1 MRLMANN
8 YKRKRKKRVK
18 GKETE
23 LPLIGEL
30 PHVRIEP
37 SKSRENSGTNP
48 DVLETFLVSVWYSWV
63 SPVCISEVFLHFSLS
78 PLMLLLSVG
87 DNLVLRLG

>member
-1 MRLMANN
+1 MTNN
-8 YKRKRKKRVK
+8 YIKEKKKRVK

-37 SKSRENSGTNP
+37 GKSRENSGTNP
-48 DVLETFLVSVWYSWV
+48 DVLETFWVSVWYSWV

-78 PLMLLLSVG
+78 PLAVAPQCG
-87 DNLVLRLG
+87 